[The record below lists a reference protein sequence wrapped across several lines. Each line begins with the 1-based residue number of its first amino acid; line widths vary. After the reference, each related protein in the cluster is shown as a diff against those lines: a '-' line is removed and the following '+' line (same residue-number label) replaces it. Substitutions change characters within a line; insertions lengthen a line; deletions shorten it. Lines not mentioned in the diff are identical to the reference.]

1 MGRAGEEPWRWD
13 FDNTLLK
20 ATGTS
25 APQTHER
32 VFRLP
37 DHYDAFRIEAHL
49 VEATGL
55 FRIESLS
62 ATMLEPRPFVHAV
75 CLVLGVTT
83 GLIMLGGL
91 LKIVRKRLGLAL
103 GGALLLLLFL
113 PGVRNILR
121 DALVS
126 GLGVPLLAA
135 SHLFAILEAFSHAAV
150 VGVLCILVM
159 LGQRLSPHAAWLVLP
174 VSAWHLEALQHLL
187 PGRQLGLVDAAVN
200 VVTAIAVITWWRRRT
215 SDAPPPNRDQSPP
228 ALF

>member
-1 MGRAGEEPWRWD
+1 MAAGFWMVLAPHHAPGSINLLRNGEFDSASGWEASQGVVVRDGAALLGAQGPGDLTLTQTLAAPPGSSVRVVAHVSLSNVTRGPQPWQSARIELFSRAGEGPWRWD

-55 FRIESLS
+55 FRIESIS
-62 ATMLEPRPFVHAV
+62 TTMLEPRPFVHAV

-103 GGALLLLLFL
+103 G
-113 PGVRNILR
+113 
-121 DALVS
+121 
-126 GLGVPLLAA
+126 
-135 SHLFAILEAFSHAAV
+135 AV
-150 VGVLCILVM
+150 VILYNIK
-159 LGQRLSPHAAWLVLP
+159 RRASPRC
-174 VSAWHLEALQHLL
+174 S
-187 PGRQLGLVDAAVN
+187 
-200 VVTAIAVITWWRRRT
+200 
-215 SDAPPPNRDQSPP
+215 APPS
-228 ALF
+228 